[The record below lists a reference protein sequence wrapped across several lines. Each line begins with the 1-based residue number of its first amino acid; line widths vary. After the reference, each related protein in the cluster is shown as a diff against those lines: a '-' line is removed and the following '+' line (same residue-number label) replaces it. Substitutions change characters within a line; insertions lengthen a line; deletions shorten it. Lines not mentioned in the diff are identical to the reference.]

1 MMTIDR
7 TPAAKVKNAIKYF
20 QDRIPSP
27 SNIKIR
33 KLLQLANEYAM
44 NHSGVPITW
53 LTEDQNKTIDHNSI
67 AEFDDSAFSDYE
79 IDIMDLIIRRY
90 RN

>member
-1 MMTIDR
+1 MTIDR

-20 QDRIPSP
+20 QDRIPSS

-33 KLLQLANEYAM
+33 KLLQLANEYAL
-44 NHSGVPITW
+44 NRSGVPITW
-53 LTEDQNKTIDHNSI
+53 LTEEQNKTIDHNSI
-67 AEFDDSAFSDYE
+67 VEFHDSSFSGYE
-79 IDIMDLIIRRY
+79 IDVLDLIIRRY